1 MVKYKRSI
9 FFAELCGHA
18 KGRKDGTGS
27 FVPFTGSSAAAAITA
42 GAAAL
47 LMEWDARR
55 FPENYL
61 TTYTTKIYLIRGTD
75 RREDLLYPNREWGYG
90 TLDLYQT
97 FLSLMTS

>member
-1 MVKYKRSI
+1 M
-9 FFAELCGHA
+9 ALTAPGP
-18 KGRKDGTGS
+18 TGS

-61 TTYTTKIYLIRGTD
+61 TAYTTKIYLIRGTD